1 MIQTKTNR
9 LSNGLVIC
17 ILALICCFLWGS
29 AFPSIKLGYKF
40 LQISSNDIGSQILFA
55 GLRFTLA
62 GILTIVLGSIRQKQW
77 LIPKQS
83 SFPLIVK
90 LSLVQTVFQYFFF
103 YVGLAHTTGVKGSI
117 ITASNVYL
125 SIFISS
131 YLAKQEK
138 MTGKKR
144 TGCIIGFIGVVLINL
159 KDLSMDFSMTW
170 NGEFFI
176 FLSALSYA
184 CSSVMIKNYS
194 QKENPIILSGY
205 QFFFGGLILSMVGL
219 LRHGQL
225 GPFTGPGIG
234 ILLYLAFVSS
244 TAYTIWAILLANN
257 PIGKVAV
264 YGFMNPVFGV
274 LLSAL
279 FLKET
284 SQAFGLI
291 GVISLL
297 FVCAGIFLVNKS
309 E

>member
-40 LQISSNDIGSQILFA
+40 LQIPSNDIGSQILFA

-77 LIPKQS
+77 LIPKRS
-83 SFPLIVK
+83 SFPQIVK

-138 MTGKKR
+138 MTGKK
-144 TGCIIGFIGVVLINL
+144 C
-159 KDLSMDFSMTW
+159 
-170 NGEFFI
+170 
-176 FLSALSYA
+176 
-184 CSSVMIKNYS
+184 
-194 QKENPIILSGY
+194 P
-205 QFFFGGLILSMVGL
+205 
-219 LRHGQL
+219 
-225 GPFTGPGIG
+225 PFRP
-234 ILLYLAFVSS
+234 S
-244 TAYTIWAILLANN
+244 
-257 PIGKVAV
+257 
-264 YGFMNPVFGV
+264 
-274 LLSAL
+274 
-279 FLKET
+279 
-284 SQAFGLI
+284 
-291 GVISLL
+291 
-297 FVCAGIFLVNKS
+297 
-309 E
+309 